1 MSNLHDRAAKALGWS
16 TRDVQSLSMQSLR
29 DLVRPVDPN
38 LAQELSYAI
47 QSGAYVRGTPAP
59 KVPTKSRRT
68 HARRTTAE
76 KPLLLTI
83 ADYNAVDDLRAVAR
97 SRGVRFGPR
106 KVFLSSIVDTHDPT
120 TRRVLLALHRD
131 GLIKLA
137 RADLVAAMDP
147 RLVQASEI
155 QTDGATFHFLVD
167 D

>member
-1 MSNLHDRAAKALGWS
+1 MSDLHDRIAKALGWS
-16 TRDVQSLSMQSLR
+16 GRDVQSLSMQSLR
-29 DLVRPVDPN
+29 DLVLPVDPN
-38 LAQELSYAI
+38 LAQELNYAI
-47 QSGAYVRGTPAP
+47 QSGAYVRGTP
-59 KVPTKSRRT
+59 TKSRRT
-68 HARRTTAE
+68 NARRNTAE

-83 ADYNAVDDLRAVAR
+83 ADYGAVDDLRSAAR
-97 SRGVRFGPR
+97 SRGVRFGPH

-155 QTDGATFHFLVD
+155 QTAGATFHFLVD